1 MEQSIFNSRYS
12 WLLLLVLI
20 LISFSGSVDAYKNY
34 TVGDSLGWFDKLEK
48 PKINYDKWVA
58 DKKFSLG
65 DFLSK
70 FSSSNHFLGAYAC
83 TCYKAAISS
92 FSVIGRAELKT
103 KVFNTDNN
111 HSVIQTYNFTTYK
124 SCDYDNAL
132 DNDTVQWSSAD
143 SSSTSTFPVSMA
155 VPLRKVGT
163 TYFFSSDY
171 DGEQCQN
178 GQHFKINV
186 MYGQGLPRS
195 LRDPSDDDSLAPISP
210 ISGDEESA
218 PDTLVPSSFDHP
230 RDVSTDDSPEP
241 SNSISL
247 SIFSQCL
254 GIQLNWISVV
264 FALAFGIC

>member
-65 DFLSK
+65 DFL
-70 FSSSNHFLGAYAC
+70 
-83 TCYKAAISS
+83 I
-92 FSVIGRAELKT
+92 
-103 KVFNTDNN
+103 FNTDNN

>member
-1 MEQSIFNSRYS
+1 MFN
-12 WLLLLVLI
+12 
-20 LISFSGSVDAYKNY
+20 FA
-34 TVGDSLGWFDKLEK
+34 
-48 PKINYDKWVA
+48 
-58 DKKFSLG
+58 
-65 DFLSK
+65 
-70 FSSSNHFLGAYAC
+70 
-83 TCYKAAISS
+83 
-92 FSVIGRAELKT
+92 
-103 KVFNTDNN
+103 VFNTDNN

-210 ISGDEESA
+210 ISGDEESV